1 MIRKLSVLK
10 FVEENSVAH
19 RTYQRPKI
27 DIYIKTITKRS
38 AYRKLLSTSL
48 STHSAEELLP
58 TNKAFRVGIV
68 VRNLTKFLTTTLLLN
83 KNILSSTWWSAQ
95 DNLLHTTSSTW
106 LLNNKLL
113 SRLLLFSKLILKLL
127 NTTSTTHCINLGTN
141 R

>member
-1 MIRKLSVLK
+1 MIRKLPVFK

-27 DIYIKTITKRS
+27 DIYNNQKEYV
-38 AYRKLLSTSL
+38 YRKLLPTIL
-48 STHSAEELLP
+48 SMHSAEELLS
-58 TNKAFRVGIV
+58 TNKTFRSVGIV
-68 VRNLTKFLTTTLLLN
+68 VRNLTKFLTTILLLN
-83 KNILSSTWWSAQ
+83 ENILSSAWWSAQ

-141 R
+141 